1 MSTSF
6 RALHSSEAPNSAGG
20 RPTSATST
28 LAPHVDPRGAP
39 YAVWMLRVALGL
51 VFLAHAY
58 AKVAVFTLPGTVA
71 FFADHGFPGWTA
83 YPVFVAELAG
93 GVALIAGAYA
103 RWAAIGLVP
112 VMLGALTVHWPNGWS
127 FTAPDGGWE
136 YVAFLIV
143 MLLVQALAGDD
154 AFALRRSPWLR

>member
-1 MSTSF
+1 
-6 RALHSSEAPNSAGG
+6 
-20 RPTSATST
+20 
-28 LAPHVDPRGAP
+28 
-39 YAVWMLRVALGL
+39 MLRVALGL